1 MHLGPV
7 LGTAF
12 GPKSPVGGR
21 FHVKRS
27 AMDAGGGHRW
37 GAVSLENYN
46 LLAVSL
52 WDFRDVNYGR
62 APIESQPCLGQGI
75 MVGRVSGFRS
85 RESKSQLSILKSMKF
100 YEHDPEL
107 QAMGW
112 CTLKLL
118 RGCLLVL
125 PRVPRHVPSRVFDA
139 PDSLDI
145 KISRPSLIPCNWQL
159 AVAGECQ
166 W

>member
-62 APIESQPCLGQGI
+62 APIVWWGLRFGERKNLGHTGN
-75 MVGRVSGFRS
+75 G
-85 RESKSQLSILKSMKF
+85 KWL
-100 YEHDPEL
+100 
-107 QAMGW
+107 
-112 CTLKLL
+112 
-118 RGCLLVL
+118 
-125 PRVPRHVPSRVFDA
+125 SRVLRLAADEDSGSVPITPDPDLFSMLFDGRDA
-139 PDSLDI
+139 
-145 KISRPSLIPCNWQL
+145 RPVFYPETL
-159 AVAGECQ
+159 ALGFHSTALLFLGVRVALTPAFSFAL
-166 W
+166 